1 MVKYKKNELRQ
12 ISYEKYQQVYKAHLV
27 FFNEKKI
34 SDIKIND
41 IERFISKKENNEKLS
56 ESVLY
61 AIQFEL
67 KSILDYSRNQYKI
80 NTVEI
85 KNRTKK
91 KEVSNIPIL
100 NESQKKKLLEYAFN
114 NLNSIAI
121 SIILSMCMGLKTGEI
136 CALTK
141 KDFDFK
147 KNIIS
152 IKNNVERVKTSNN
165 NKTNLIVFEINNSF
179 TKRKIPIEKNVL
191 NYICRYIKFYKIK
204 TNNYLVSQ
212 NDTIP
217 DPRKIQKELNQLCNS
232 LSLACDFNTLRN
244 TFIHTCLKNNMNIKF
259 LCTVLGSQNLKRI
272 YELCPEI
279 KENLSNIEIEKGI

>member
-1 MVKYKKNELRQ
+1 MTSITFKQVANEWLSIKKNELRQ

-100 NESQKKKLLEYAFN
+100 NESQKKNF
-114 NLNSIAI
+114 
-121 SIILSMCMGLKTGEI
+121 
-136 CALTK
+136 
-141 KDFDFK
+141 
-147 KNIIS
+147 
-152 IKNNVERVKTSNN
+152 
-165 NKTNLIVFEINNSF
+165 
-179 TKRKIPIEKNVL
+179 
-191 NYICRYIKFYKIK
+191 
-204 TNNYLVSQ
+204 
-212 NDTIP
+212 
-217 DPRKIQKELNQLCNS
+217 
-232 LSLACDFNTLRN
+232 
-244 TFIHTCLKNNMNIKF
+244 
-259 LCTVLGSQNLKRI
+259 
-272 YELCPEI
+272 
-279 KENLSNIEIEKGI
+279 